1 MEKENRFIRI
11 LIVHRYAALCLF
23 CCLLYLSNLGGY
35 RLFDVDEP
43 RYAETARYMTESGD
57 YVLPVFNGAY
67 RFEKPV
73 LSYWLIAASYR
84 LFGVNEWGARF
95 PSAVTALGTVLLC
108 CLLAGRLWSAPTGLA
123 AGVILACC
131 LQFIALGRWA
141 ITDMHL
147 TMFISAGL
155 VLFYLGA
162 AAEDKKKGRLYYLGA
177 FACSALAVLTK
188 GPVGFVLPA
197 SVAFVYIL
205 VSGRVRESLAR
216 VPFVSGIFVLCMVA
230 LPWYVLVTLRS
241 DFEFFRVFI
250 IQHNIQRFFGDV
262 APGGQHIEPFYYYLP
277 CLLLGI
283 YPWSFFAL
291 QAIIRPLRRL
301 VRQWKSERALTG
313 KTTFPLLWCV
323 LVLLFFSLS
332 RAKLPTYITPAFPPL
347 AILIAGYLYELA
359 SAPSGRRTG
368 ASLFVPVLLGALT
381 AAALAVFLIIGAGK
395 IAPFELG
402 NLHLFTALAVTCGP
416 LGAVV
421 LVIRRR
427 HRGAF
432 IFQSAGQTL
441 FALLIALSILPV
453 VSNHRQEPQKRLTEQ
468 ACAWLGDSGTLA
480 AYRYR
485 KTALSFYSRRVVL
498 YLEADHKAETI
509 VHLPGPLAVITRE
522 RHSHELVQKCP
533 FLDILAVDE
542 GLVLLA
548 ARE

>member
-11 LIVHRYAALCLF
+11 LITHRYAALCLF
-23 CCLLYLSNLGGY
+23 CCLLYLTNLGGY

-43 RYAETARYMTESGD
+43 RYAETARHMVETGD
-57 YVLPVFNGAY
+57 YVVPVFNGAY

-73 LSYWLIAASYR
+73 LSYWLIAASYH

-95 PSAVTALGTVLLC
+95 PSAVAALGTVLLS
-108 CLLAGRLWSAPTGLA
+108 CLLAGRLWGAPTGLA
-123 AGVILACC
+123 AGAILACC

-147 TMFISAGL
+147 SFFVSASL

-162 AAEDKKKGRLYYLGA
+162 AAEGGKKCRAYYLGS
-177 FACSALAVLTK
+177 FACSALAVLVK
-188 GPVGFVLPA
+188 GPVGFVLPV
-197 SVAFVYIL
+197 SIAFGYIL
-205 VSGRVRESLAR
+205 LSGRMRESLAR
-216 VPFVSGIFVLCMVA
+216 IPFVRGILVLCLVA

-250 IQHNIQRFFGDV
+250 IQHNFQRFFGDV

-291 QAIIRPLRRL
+291 QAIIRPVRRGL
-301 VRQWKSERALTG
+301 ERWKTERRLTG
-313 KTTFPLLWCV
+313 KAAFPLLWCG
-323 LVLLFFSLS
+323 LVLIFFSLS

-347 AILIAGYLYELA
+347 AILIAGYFHELA
-359 SAPSGRRTG
+359 AERSGRRSG
-368 ASLFVPVLLGALT
+368 AAILLPVLLGLLA
-381 AAALAVFLIIGAGK
+381 AAALAVFLIIGSEK

-402 NLHLFTALAVTCGP
+402 TLPQLTALAVICGP
-416 LGAVV
+416 LGALV
-421 LVIRRR
+421 LVIRRKLT
-427 HRGAF
+427 GAF
-432 IFQSAGQTL
+432 ISQTLGQAL

-453 VSNHRQEPQKRLTEQ
+453 VSDFRQEPQKRLTER
-468 ACAWLGDSGTLA
+468 ACSWLGNNGTLA

-485 KTALSFYSRRVVL
+485 KTALSFYSQRVVL
-498 YLEADHKAETI
+498 YLEADHQGEAI
-509 VHLPGPLAVITRE
+509 ARLPGPLAVITRE
-522 RHSHELVQKCP
+522 KYRAELTRKLP
-533 FLDILAVDE
+533 SLNILAEDA
-542 GLVLLA
+542 GLILMA